1 MELVEF
7 CKATKWRGEPLSN
20 DPLIRSRLTQL
31 SIEIDAGLAQ
41 ARHIFWGQHKI
52 FAGEEGPAEQTIR
65 SSSGKYYASELA
77 QRFAYVGCQVLG
89 LYSQLKGE
97 SRWAPFKGWFEGEY
111 QRSPGTNIAG
121 GTTEIQKNII
131 AWGMGLPRT

>member
-7 CKATKWRGEPLSN
+7 CKETKWRGEPLAN
-20 DPLIRSRLTQL
+20 DPLIRSRLAQL
-31 SIEIDAGLAQ
+31 SIEIDVGLAQ
-41 ARHIFWGQHKI
+41 ARHVLWGQHKV
-52 FAGEEGPAEQTIR
+52 FQGEEGPPEQTIR
-65 SSSGKYYASELA
+65 SSSIKYFQSESA
-77 QRFAYVGCQVLG
+77 QRFAYVGCQILG

-97 SRWAPFKGWFEGEY
+97 SRWAPFNGWFESAY
-111 QRSPGTNIAG
+111 QGVTGLNIAG